1 MAARKPNA
9 THTAINILMDLPP
22 QLPVDYD
29 TPTREFIDKHKL
41 NPPAPTTG
49 NGKAFIAMSLAP
61 QKYFNRE
68 TATQFCQRY
77 GIQTKDS
84 IQLFNKHSQWGPLI
98 SQQRGKYYIEFPL
111 TLSPKVQMRAG
122 FKWDGTEE
130 QKNEAI
136 KNIKADIK
144 ADYVDI
150 PTEQW
155 QLGHKNPEGDNTNDN
170 LVLQPPIQ
178 AKYRDNY
185 IFIDTL
191 TKIPTPET
199 LARLI
204 QEGKNPYTQ
213 DQMKRLRTI
222 LNSQIAY

>member
-1 MAARKPNA
+1 MGLSFVN
-9 THTAINILMDLPP
+9 
-22 QLPVDYD
+22 Q
-29 TPTREFIDKHKL
+29 ID
-41 NPPAPTTG
+41 A
-49 NGKAFIAMSLAP
+49 
-61 QKYFNRE
+61 QE
-68 TATQFCQRY
+68 
-77 GIQTKDS
+77 
-84 IQLFNKHSQWGPLI
+84 
-98 SQQRGKYYIEFPL
+98 
-111 TLSPKVQMRAG
+111 
-122 FKWDGTEE
+122 
-130 QKNEAI
+130 NEAI
-136 KNIKADIK
+136 ENIKADIK

-150 PTEQW
+150 PAEQW
-155 QLGHKNPEGDNTNDN
+155 QLGHKNPEGDNTSNN

-213 DQMKRLRTI
+213 EQMTRLRTL

>member
-1 MAARKPNA
+1 MQLIDIK
-9 THTAINILMDLPP
+9 TDLPSE
-22 QLPVDYD
+22 LPTHYD
-29 TPTREFIDKHKL
+29 EATRHFINKYNL
-41 NPPAPTTG
+41 TAPAPTTG

-61 QKYFNRE
+61 QKYFDRD
-68 TATQFCQRY
+68 TATKFCEHFD
-77 GIQTKDS
+77 IKTNDS
-84 IQLFNKHSQWGPLI
+84 IQLFNKHAQWGPQM
-98 SQQRGKYYIEFPL
+98 SQQRGKYFIMFPL

-130 QKNEAI
+130 QKYEAI
-136 KNIKADIK
+136 ENIKADIK

-150 PTEQW
+150 PAEQW
-155 QLGHKNPEGDNTNDN
+155 QLGHKNPEGDNTSNN

-199 LARLI
+199 LTRLI

-213 DQMKRLRTI
+213 EQMTRLRTL